1 MAARSSLIAFL
12 RSESGATA
20 VEYGLIVVLIFL
32 AIVTAGSLFATN
44 ATTMFNLIS
53 SKMPAAA

>member
-32 AIVTAGSLFATN
+32 AIVTAVSLFATN

>member
-1 MAARSSLIAFL
+1 VIAFL

-32 AIVTAGSLFATN
+32 AIVTAVSLFASN
-44 ATTMFNLIS
+44 ATAMFNLIS
-53 SKMPAAA
+53 SKMPASA